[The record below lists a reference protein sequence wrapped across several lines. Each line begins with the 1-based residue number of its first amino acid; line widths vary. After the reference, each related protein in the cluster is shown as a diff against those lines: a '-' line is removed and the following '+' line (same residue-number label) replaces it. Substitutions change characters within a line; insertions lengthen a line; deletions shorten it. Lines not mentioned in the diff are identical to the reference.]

1 MWNPRA
7 ESKTDYNESAKF
19 LSTLTSLRKLTL
31 SLSFLTSIR
40 FDDSAL
46 EKLQPLGPTL
56 EELVLRRAK
65 IKGQGLRHF
74 TNLRALDITWAYVED
89 EGLASLAGMTKLRK
103 LWARDT
109 RLTNK
114 TLAVIGKLRELEQLD
129 IGGAE
134 ITEAGLAH
142 LAGLTRMKKLDI
154 LGANVTDSGLDHL
167 MAMSALESLNLYR
180 TKVSNAGL
188 EKLKAFRK
196 LQKVDLRYTRSTRA
210 GVANLRA
217 SLPKAE
223 FLFADSSVQ
232 QASAKSEPKDLTRE
246 SDGVVAAWVKSLGGK
261 TRIENGALVEVNLS
275 GSAATDDD
283 LKNLSGRS
291 TIRKLVLDGTEIGD
305 LGMQQV
311 GSLSGLEELSVRGT
325 GVSDAG
331 LRPIAKLAALKR
343 LSLSNC
349 ASRKIHRRPC
359 EG

>member
-1 MWNPRA
+1 MGGFVVVEGDTKRIRHVDNLPAGDFRIEVLNLVGANIHPPHMEAFGKLTALRELALPGPMWNPRA

-19 LSTLTSLRKLTL
+19 LSTLTSLKRLTL

-134 ITEAGLAH
+134 ITKPGW
-142 LAGLTRMKKLDI
+142 
-154 LGANVTDSGLDHL
+154 
-167 MAMSALESLNLYR
+167 R
-180 TKVSNAGL
+180 TWP
-188 EKLKAFRK
+188 
-196 LQKVDLRYTRSTRA
+196 D
-210 GVANLRA
+210 
-217 SLPKAE
+217 
-223 FLFADSSVQ
+223 
-232 QASAKSEPKDLTRE
+232 
-246 SDGVVAAWVKSLGGK
+246 
-261 TRIENGALVEVNLS
+261 
-275 GSAATDDD
+275 
-283 LKNLSGRS
+283 
-291 TIRKLVLDGTEIGD
+291 
-305 LGMQQV
+305 
-311 GSLSGLEELSVRGT
+311 
-325 GVSDAG
+325 
-331 LRPIAKLAALKR
+331 
-343 LSLSNC
+343 
-349 ASRKIHRRPC
+349 
-359 EG
+359 